1 MWSTLVEK
9 LRSVTLIAVPLISR
23 VCEIFSF
30 RCPVFHES
38 ARFVFSLELTHRDH
52 VNARCTESPEIEIS
66 FYLKKAKKKASETR
80 TIPCVTYPFDVV
92 FVSLEVLQVYDPSI
106 SPAQT
111 VSQHILSLG
120 YFVCLTELF
129 WGITQ
134 CCSTSVL
141 NMWWTAPF
149 LLNAY

>member
-66 FYLKKAKKKASETR
+66 FYLKKAKQKGIRNKDDPLRHISLRCRLRISRGATSLRPLNLTGSNCLPAHIVAR
-80 TIPCVTYPFDVV
+80 LLCLFD
-92 FVSLEVLQVYDPSI
+92 
-106 SPAQT
+106 
-111 VSQHILSLG
+111 
-120 YFVCLTELF
+120 
-129 WGITQ
+129 
-134 CCSTSVL
+134 
-141 NMWWTAPF
+141 
-149 LLNAY
+149 